1 MSVCTSG
8 TEYHRL
14 THCGGCKAVRP
25 CRMIIGESPAP
36 WHVGCGKI
44 KSRAR
49 VRSPCG
55 PMPITGQ
62 RGLAPPGTWLEP
74 AFDLERL
81 GRPWPCAPLSGCRLL
96 CFPALFSNINTALM
110 LPQAPFPFQI
120 PFHCS
125 HARPRGHARPSS
137 HITQDALYLDT
148 SQRVL
153 SNPADTGREPCDAG
167 RSMSRPPS
175 SCRPSCRRLSVSL
188 RCHE

>member
-1 MSVCTSG
+1 
-8 TEYHRL
+8 
-14 THCGGCKAVRP
+14 
-25 CRMIIGESPAP
+25 MIIGESPAP

-81 GRPWPCAPLSGCRLL
+81 GLAHLSGCRLL
-96 CFPALFSNINTALM
+96 CFSALFSNINTALM

-120 PFHCS
+120 PLLPCTHGATLGQAAISPKTLSISTPLSASCRTPPILGES
-125 HARPRGHARPSS
+125 LATLGAACRARPRPAARP
-137 HITQDALYLDT
+137 A
-148 SQRVL
+148 
-153 SNPADTGREPCDAG
+153 AA
-167 RSMSRPPS
+167 
-175 SCRPSCRRLSVSL
+175 
-188 RCHE
+188 